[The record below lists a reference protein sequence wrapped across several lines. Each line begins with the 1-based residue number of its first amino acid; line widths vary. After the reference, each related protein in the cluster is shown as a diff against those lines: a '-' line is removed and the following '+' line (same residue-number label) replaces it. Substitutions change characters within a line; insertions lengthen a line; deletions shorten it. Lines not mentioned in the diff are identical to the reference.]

1 MSSVRQKSAQI
12 NKAKAR
18 AEEKLRVEAESIG
31 KKIDE
36 LIEKVEATP
45 VVEEVA
51 AVEEAPKK
59 KRLRQ
64 KKKQP
69 LKSKSK
75 LKLKL
80 KLKLKHL
87 RSLNRRT

>member
-36 LIEKVEATP
+36 L
-45 VVEEVA
+45 
-51 AVEEAPKK
+51 
-59 KRLRQ
+59 
-64 KKKQP
+64 
-69 LKSKSK
+69 
-75 LKLKL
+75 
-80 KLKLKHL
+80 
-87 RSLNRRT
+87 

>member
-59 KRLRQ
+59 EKVEP
-64 KKKQP
+64 KEKAAPKVKAKAKAKVKAKASK
-69 LKSKSK
+69 KSK
-75 LKLKL
+75 
-80 KLKLKHL
+80 
-87 RSLNRRT
+87 